1 MRLFLAIELSRDV
14 LTAASAATDRLGKEV
29 ARAAPRATLRWIPAE
44 NLHITLW
51 FLGEIRD
58 PILDALQAAIT
69 GINVPPFEL
78 RIAGA
83 GAFPP
88 SGDPRVLWFG
98 VPAGRDQ
105 LVAIYEHLRSRLA
118 PLGFEPERRAYSPHL
133 TVARVKDV
141 PRTEARAVRS
151 ILADS
156 HVDAGS
162 CRVDAVT
169 LFRSRTSPQG
179 AQYERLMRVPL
190 EDKS

>member
-1 MRLFLAIELSRDV
+1 MRLFLAIELSKDV
-14 LTAASAATDRLGKEV
+14 LTAAGAATDRLKKDI

-51 FLGEIRD
+51 FFGEVRD
-58 PILDALQAAIT
+58 PDLDSLQASIS
-69 GINVPPFEL
+69 GIGVPPFEL

-88 SGDPRVLWFG
+88 SGDPRVIWFG
-98 VPAGRDQ
+98 LPAGRDG
-105 LVAIYEHLRSRLA
+105 LLAVYDRLRERLT
-118 PLGFEPERRAYSPHL
+118 PLGFEPEKRPYSPHL

-141 PRTEARAVRS
+141 RRQDSVSIRS
-151 ILADS
+151 ILARS
-156 HVDAGS
+156 HVAAGS
-162 CRVDAVT
+162 CRVDAIT

-190 EDKS
+190 G